1 MITATNLQS
10 KHYLV
15 VPGSN
20 FRSPK
25 DLNFM
30 LSLSGISAVENFIG
44 TVSGSMRKDVI
55 NINADDMGM
64 QKVIARVKSLLP
76 ALPVSD
82 YPILLYGFV
91 PLQWTVFTSIV
102 SSFNKNISV
111 NAGFELDDWKI
122 IVHEKKEHTAILNK
136 VNIFK
141 GISVDL
147 SVGDSDGVVS
157 KIAYDIN
164 LHGHFVIYEQKV

>member
-10 KHYLV
+10 KHYMV

-91 PLQWTVFTSIV
+91 PLQWTVFTSIA

-136 VNIFK
+136 VNILKVF
-141 GISVDL
+141 L
-147 SVGDSDGVVS
+147 
-157 KIAYDIN
+157 
-164 LHGHFVIYEQKV
+164 LIYL